1 MFVFEVRVQAR
12 GSGVLGY
19 RKRKHD
25 VGIHVASMRAVSEFS
40 GLSKG
45 LIG

>member
-12 GSGVLGY
+12 GSGVLRC

-25 VGIHVASMRAVSEFS
+25 VGIHVVSMRAVSEYSGFS
-40 GLSKG
+40 KV